1 VAICHGSRTTM
12 SLSRKHVNPLR
23 IAGQGDRL
31 SVLCL
36 GAHSDGI
43 EIGAGAT
50 LLTWLGQ
57 GIRLDVRWRGI
68 APCGRKSL
76 AVCKLQPSYR
86 RFLRDGLI
94 GQAVTVVG

>member
-12 SLSRKHVNPLR
+12 LLSRKHVNPLR
-23 IAGQGDRL
+23 IAGHGDRL

-36 GAHSDGI
+36 GAHSDDI

-50 LLTWLGQ
+50 LLTWLDQ
-57 GIRLDVRWRGI
+57 GIRLDVDRCGI
-68 APCGRKSL
+68 APLCGRRIL

-86 RFLRDGLI
+86 RFL
-94 GQAVTVVG
+94 VTA